1 MLANVGTALQQVN
14 RNYGSRKIGVN
25 YCKKILIF
33 IFFGF
38 NTLISFASELEN
50 GNLALTKNDYADA
63 IFWYN
68 AAIKKNNFSAHHNLG
83 LMYLNGTGVVQDHV
97 RAYELFRLAAEQG
110 IVPAQFNLGVM
121 YANGWGIVQNSVY
134 AHMWF
139 NLSAMQGEQNADK
152 NRDKVATFLSTQ
164 AVMQA
169 QTLAKERLAKNYK
182 NCVPFEIN
190 QYKK

>member
-1 MLANVGTALQQVN
+1 M
-14 RNYGSRKIGVN
+14 N
-25 YCKKILIF
+25 YCKKIWIF

-38 NTLISFASELEN
+38 NALISFADELEN
-50 GNLALTKNDYADA
+50 GNLALTKKDYADA

-68 AAIKKNNFSAHHNLG
+68 AAIKKNNFGAHHNLG

-121 YANGWGIVQNSVY
+121 YANGWGIIQNPVY

-152 NRDKVATFLSTQ
+152 NREKVATFLSTQ

-169 QTLAKERLAKNYK
+169 QTLAKECLAKNYK
-182 NCVPFEIN
+182 NCIPFEIN